1 MVDETDRPVGSVG
14 WTLPIRLPGAHTG
27 SKRDETRRALLESAL
42 NVFGEKGYHDAAVDD
57 IVSRAGR
64 SKGTAYFHF
73 PNKEAIFRALVRE
86 LASYLVDR
94 VERELIEEPSAIKRL
109 DAALLSVIDI
119 FTKHRKLARVTLVEL
134 AGAGRAFS
142 DDLLFVRQQ
151 FANLVRRHLDAA
163 VDEGTL
169 APCDT
174 ELIATAWFGAINE
187 IVLRWLHDPDARPLH
202 MTYPALR
209 HLLLQSVGA
218 DVRQGYTEAAVAH
231 V

>member
-1 MVDETDRPVGSVG
+1 M
-14 WTLPIRLPGAHTG
+14 RLPGAHTG

-42 NVFGEKGYHDAAVDD
+42 NVFGEKGYHNAAVDD

-94 VERELIEEPSAIKRL
+94 VERELVGRQSAIEQL
-109 DAALLSVIDI
+109 DAALLSVVNI
-119 FTKHRKLARVTLVEL
+119 FTKHRKLARVTLVEV

-142 DDLLFVRQQ
+142 DDLLFVRQE
-151 FANLVRRHLDAA
+151 FANLIRRHLDAA
-163 VDEGTL
+163 VNEGTL

-174 ELIATAWFGAINE
+174 ELIAAAWFGAINE
-187 IVLRWLHDPDARPLH
+187 IVLRWLHDPDARPLN

-209 HLLLQSVGA
+209 QLLLQSVGA
-218 DVRQGYTEAAVAH
+218 DVAQRYNGSAVAY